1 MRIMKPNGFLL
12 LVLVVTTPGCSL
24 FQKRDLTQDYASALR
39 IYTGTA
45 TLVTDAI
52 TNGLV
57 PKDKLPMVKAASDS
71 AYQALKLMAAAV
83 NAKDAGSFDSYYK
96 VFSESVNLVNV
107 ILKGVKDAGG
117 TTSGLG
123 PDREQS
129 PGIEGRGR
137 GCIEVAGPA
146 RAGREP
152 DAGAVADIGGGG
164 NGREGGAGRGYC
176 ESLID
181 AFCGT
186 AYGAE
191 ADGVTSPPAAGGS
204 ASLIEAILLLLNG
217 ITGVIL
223 VILNRKKNQAQ
234 DGKNEA
240 IRIIMAAGRA
250 VKYYAETDVPL
261 PNASITSMI
270 QDEATKANVEPKLK
284 AILAGA
290 GLLANK

>member
-1 MRIMKPNGFLL
+1 
-12 LVLVVTTPGCSL
+12 VLVVTTPGCSL
-24 FQKRDLTQDYASALR
+24 FQKRDLMQDYASALR

-83 NAKDAGSFDSYYK
+83 NTKDAGSFDSYYK

-176 ESLID
+176 ESLVD
-181 AFCGT
+181 ALCGV
-186 AYGAE
+186 AYGAD
-191 ADGVTSPPAAGGS
+191 ADSVAEQPAGGAGTKDVIIALLTLVSTVTSALVVIFSKQKKVAVS
-204 ASLIEAILLLLNG
+204 ATQEAMAIILAVG
-217 ITGVIL
+217 QGV
-223 VILNRKKNQAQ
+223 KT
-234 DGKNEA
+234 
-240 IRIIMAAGRA
+240 
-250 VKYYAETDVPL
+250 YAEAKIPK
-261 PNASITSMI
+261 PN
-270 QDEATKANVEPKLK
+270 DEVTVTVQRAAERAGVEPKLN